1 MSEMIMVD
9 DYAIATDRM
18 YLKTHEWVKQV
29 DEKTFLI
36 GISDY
41 AQKMLHE
48 ITYVQFE
55 DVGEEFQKEEVI
67 LVVEALKA
75 SGDIYAPFDLK
86 LVEVNEIL
94 EDEPEK
100 INQSP
105 YEEGWLA
112 KVEALSDDRSSLIS
126 PEEYAEV
133 VKKELEEA

>member
-1 MSEMIMVD
+1 MVETIQVE
-9 DYAIATDRM
+9 DYEIATDRM
-18 YLKTHEWVKQV
+18 YLKTHEWVK
-29 DEKTFLI
+29 DLGDNKYLM

-55 DVGEEFQKEEVI
+55 DVGEEFKAEEVI

-86 LVEVNEIL
+86 LLEVNTEL
-94 EDEPEK
+94 EDMPEL

-105 YEEGWLA
+105 YEKGWLA
-112 KVEALSDDRSSLIS
+112 KVEALSSDRSALIT